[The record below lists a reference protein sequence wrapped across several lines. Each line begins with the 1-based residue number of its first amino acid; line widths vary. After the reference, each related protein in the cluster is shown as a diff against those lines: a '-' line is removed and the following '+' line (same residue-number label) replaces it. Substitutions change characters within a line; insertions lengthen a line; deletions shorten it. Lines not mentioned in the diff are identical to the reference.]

1 MIVSWGGL
9 VTCGLFPPIFHGAVL
24 VVFQSLLL
32 KSSCHQSLR
41 LPKNSTQVAKS
52 SGRYYWMLAIHFSEE
67 RVTSTVVSI
76 YPLATS
82 IGGLVGSK
90 HSKFCGYSL
99 FMVDNCPS
107 FIIHRWP
114 SAQLS
119 MVPVMILGSF
129 GVAGAQTVL
138 QLMFWRIIQG
148 MGASPSLSIGAGV
161 TGDIYGLE
169 RQRFGS
175 GGIFR
180 TMFCLITH
188 TLLVMASHSITPL
201 LLSHLALFSTFY
213 PSSLRQAILEPGE
226 LISTRNL
233 GEYYSSGGP
242 WSWTPCP
249 NCLIFVVLPS

>member
-32 KSSCHQSLR
+32 ESSCHQSLR

-76 YPLATS
+76 HPLATS

-169 RQRFGS
+169 DRGSALGAYFGLCS
-175 GGIFR
+175 V
-180 TMFCLITH
+180 LSH
-188 TLLVMASHSITPL
+188 TLYWSWRAIPLRLCYFRIWRFFLHFIPLPRDKPSWNQGSWSVPGIWESITQVEA
-201 LLSHLALFSTFY
+201 HD
-213 PSSLRQAILEPGE
+213 LEP
-226 LISTRNL
+226 LAPTAW
-233 GEYYSSGGP
+233 SS
-242 WSWTPCP
+242 
-249 NCLIFVVLPS
+249 

>member
-1 MIVSWGGL
+1 
-9 VTCGLFPPIFHGAVL
+9 
-24 VVFQSLLL
+24 
-32 KSSCHQSLR
+32 
-41 LPKNSTQVAKS
+41 
-52 SGRYYWMLAIHFSEE
+52 MLAIHFSEE

-188 TLLVMASHSITPL
+188 TLLVMASHSITSL

-213 PSSLRQAILEPGE
+213 PSSLRQAILEVDQYQESGRVLLKWRPMI
-226 LISTRNL
+226 LNPLPQLLDLRSPTVLAVVRNF
-233 GEYYSSGGP
+233 
-242 WSWTPCP
+242 
-249 NCLIFVVLPS
+249 CLNSLERTDL